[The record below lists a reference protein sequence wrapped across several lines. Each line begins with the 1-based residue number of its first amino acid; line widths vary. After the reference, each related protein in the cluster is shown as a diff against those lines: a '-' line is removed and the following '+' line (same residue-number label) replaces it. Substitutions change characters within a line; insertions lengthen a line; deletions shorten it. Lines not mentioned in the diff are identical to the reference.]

1 MARALVLA
9 TDGAPDCNA
18 TLQPHTCRCA
28 SPPCNAA
35 TRCLDDKSTVDKIS
49 ASLAEGIP
57 TYVIG
62 IETAGDTS
70 FSDVLNAMALAG
82 GRPQTGA
89 AQSYYAARTASEL
102 DAALMTVSQQV
113 GACVFLTTS
122 VPNAGGTIQLVLD
135 GNVLSDSQWS
145 WQDRNNGEIVLG
157 AELCQE
163 LAGQDAPQ
171 LTANVSCADQ

>member
-1 MARALVLA
+1 
-9 TDGAPDCNA
+9 
-18 TLQPHTCRCA
+18 
-28 SPPCNAA
+28 
-35 TRCLDDKSTVDKIS
+35 
-49 ASLAEGIP
+49 
-57 TYVIG
+57 
-62 IETAGDTS
+62 
-70 FSDVLNAMALAG
+70 
-82 GRPQTGA
+82 
-89 AQSYYAARTASEL
+89 
-102 DAALMTVSQQV
+102 
-113 GACVFLTTS
+113 VFLTTS